1 MLRRLIDALFN
12 RSARLRASAEAN
24 EAGILAWQ
32 SGNRP
37 AAEAHFRAAF
47 AHRPD
52 YAAAC
57 SNLGMVLVEAGRL
70 DEGHSLLL
78 RAVELDPMHAG
89 ARINLA
95 NTLYIDGRLDE
106 SLTHFREARMIA
118 PGSSEVVLNIVR
130 PLMDA
135 CAWDDVE
142 EFVRQTVRTH
152 EEHPA
157 HAWSGGLLPFVSQ
170 LLPLPGALRR
180 RIADEQAAWLIREW
194 GGLRPGLQAVMTGQ
208 DKRRFRIGYLSR
220 DFRNNAVGH
229 LTAAMFGLH
238 DRSRFEVTA
247 YSFGPDDGSEWRRRI
262 ETGCEHFRDL
272 RDADPVSAARCIAD
286 DGIDVLVDF
295 GGHTGGSRPEILA
308 LRPAPVQVN
317 WLGYP
322 GTFGAG
328 LADYVIGDRVALP
341 PALET
346 EYAEAVV
353 RMPECY
359 QVNDCSQ
366 TIASRVPDR
375 ADAGLPGEGVVYCG
389 FNQAFKI
396 DRAVFSAWMR
406 ILGSVPGSVL
416 WLLRSSDAAADSL
429 RQAARLGG
437 IDPARLVFA
446 PPLPKAEHLARHAL
460 ADLFLDTW
468 SVNAGTTASDALWA
482 GLPVLTCP
490 GERFVTRV
498 AASLVSAAGL
508 PELVA
513 SGRDEYERIAIG
525 LGHNPRRVE
534 QAKER
539 LAQSRLTSALFDTA
553 RFVQHL
559 EDALETMVAR
569 HRGGNTPCG
578 FDVPAR

>member
-1 MLRRLIDALFN
+1 MLRRLIDTLFN

-37 AAEAHFRAAF
+37 AAEAHFRAAL
-47 AHRPD
+47 ASRPD
-52 YAAAC
+52 YAAVC
-57 SNLGMVLVEAGRL
+57 SNLGMVLVETGRL

-106 SLTHFREARMIA
+106 SLTHFRAARMIA
-118 PGSSEVVLNIVR
+118 PGSSEVMLNIVR

-194 GGLRPGLQAVMTGQ
+194 GGLRPGLQAVMTGH
-208 DKRRFRIGYLSR
+208 DTRRFRIGYLSR

-238 DRSRFEVTA
+238 DRNRFEVTA
-247 YSFGPDDGSEWRRRI
+247 YSFGPDDGSDWRRRI
-262 ETGCEHFRDL
+262 EAGCEHFRDL
-272 RDADPVSAARCIAD
+272 RDTDPVAAARRIAD

-308 LRPAPVQVN
+308 LRPAPLQIN

-322 GTFGAG
+322 GTFGKG
-328 LADYVIGDRVALP
+328 LADYLIADRIALP
-341 PALET
+341 AELEP
-346 EYAEAVV
+346 EYAEAVI
-353 RMPECY
+353 RMPDCY
-359 QVNDCSQ
+359 QVNDHEQ
-366 TIASRVPDR
+366 AVDTVPIRR
-375 ADAGLPGEGVVYCG
+375 ADAGLPESGFVFCA
-389 FNQAFKI
+389 FNQTFKI
-396 DRAVFSAWMR
+396 DREVFSAWMR
-406 ILGSVPGSVL
+406 ILLRVHGSVL
-416 WLLRSSDAAADSL
+416 WLLGTSQTAAGAL
-429 RQAARLGG
+429 RQSAETAG

-446 PPLPKAEHLARHAL
+446 PSLPKSAHLARHAL

-468 SVNAGTTASDALWA
+468 TVNGGTTVSDALWA
-482 GLPVLTCP
+482 GLPVLVCP
-490 GERFVTRV
+490 GNRFVTRV
-498 AASLVSAAGL
+498 SASLVTAAGL
-508 PELVA
+508 PEFVA
-513 SGRDEYERIAIG
+513 GSTAEYERLA
-525 LGHNPRRVE
+525 VE
-534 QAKER
+534 LALAPWS
-539 LAQSRLTSALFDTA
+539 LAQARVQLARSRSTSSLFDTP
-553 RFVQHL
+553 RFVRSL
-559 EDALETMVAR
+559 ERAFEAIIVRQRQGLRAENIDLS
-569 HRGGNTPCG
+569 PL
-578 FDVPAR
+578 